1 MSFPAA
7 SHQGEI
13 QLLLPCVLLF
23 LYTISAEASNDGVML
38 CVFVFAAC
46 RYVALK
52 IRAALRG
59 EAQPEKNSATS
70 CSLAR
75 GALRE
80 LLLSSLVCGLRVSW
94 WEDTCIMGLF

>member
-1 MSFPAA
+1 MEGEGLMSFPAA

-23 LYTISAEASNDGVML
+23 LYMISAEASNDGVML
-38 CVFVFAAC
+38 CVFVFTAC
-46 RYVALK
+46 RYVVLK

-59 EAQPEKNSATS
+59 EAQPEKSSATS

-75 GALRE
+75 GAFKSPDMRA
-80 LLLSSLVCGLRVSW
+80 LLLSSLVCGL
-94 WEDTCIMGLF
+94 

>member
-1 MSFPAA
+1 M
-7 SHQGEI
+7 
-13 QLLLPCVLLF
+13 
-23 LYTISAEASNDGVML
+23 ISAEASNNGVML

-59 EAQPEKNSATS
+59 EAQPEKSSAAS

-75 GALRE
+75 GAFKSPGMWLCCSRLWFVVYEFPDGQIPALR
-80 LLLSSLVCGLRVSW
+80 
-94 WEDTCIMGLF
+94 DF

>member
-1 MSFPAA
+1 MWTFS
-7 SHQGEI
+7 SL
-13 QLLLPCVLLF
+13 QLLLPRVLLF
-23 LYTISAEASNDGVML
+23 LRMIGAEASNDGVML

-59 EAQPEKNSATS
+59 EAQPKRSSAAS

-75 GALRE
+75 GAFKSPDMWAP
-80 LLLSSLVCGLRVSW
+80 LLSSSVCGL
-94 WEDTCIMGLF
+94 